1 MLVCLV
7 TGSSRGFGRLICKH
21 LAAAGHRV
29 YATMRDTS
37 GPGSDLAETCELLEL
52 DVIDDDSVR
61 RAVERIVDREGRLDV
76 VVNNAGFVLW
86 GPIEETP
93 IDAIRREFDVNVFG
107 ALRVVH
113 AAAPVMRQ
121 QRSGVVV
128 QMSSISG
135 RVVAGPFWGHY
146 AASKFALEAFSE
158 ALAYE
163 LRPFGVRVV
172 LVEPGSYDTTIDQS
186 IERSPGLAEGHSA
199 YDDAYRRMRE
209 VDEPWELGN
218 PDEVA
223 QAVVRAIE
231 DDSTPLRVLLGKDAA
246 WYIEAKNGGDE
257 EYRRDIWQLW
267 QLPDQ

>member
-1 MLVCLV
+1 VQVCLV
-7 TGSSRGFGRLICKH
+7 TGSSRGFGRLICEQ
-21 LAAAGHRV
+21 LAASGHRV
-29 YATMRDTS
+29 YASMRDTS
-37 GPGSDLAETCELLEL
+37 GPGAELAETCELVEL
-52 DVIDDDSVR
+52 DVIDGDSVK
-61 RAVERIVDREGRLDV
+61 RAVKRIVDREGRLDV
-76 VVNNAGFVLW
+76 VVNNAGYVLW

-93 IDAIRREFDVNVFG
+93 VEEIQREFDVNVFG
-107 ALRVVH
+107 ALRVAR

-121 QRSGVVV
+121 QGSGVVV

-163 LRPFGVRVV
+163 LRPFGVRIV

-186 IERSPGLAEGHSA
+186 IQRSPGLAEGRSA
-199 YDDAYRRMRE
+199 YDAAYRRMRE

-218 PDEVA
+218 PHEVA

-231 DDSTPLRVLLGKDAA
+231 DDSTPLRVLLGDDAA
-246 WYIEAKNGGDE
+246 WYIEAKNPGDE
-257 EYRRDIWQLW
+257 EYRREIWQLW
-267 QLPDQ
+267 QLPE

>member
-7 TGSSRGFGRLICKH
+7 TGSSRGFGRLICEH
-21 LAAAGHRV
+21 LAASGHRV
-29 YATMRDTS
+29 YASMRATG
-37 GPGSDLAETCELLEL
+37 GPGAALAETCELVEL
-52 DVIDDDSVR
+52 DVSDGDSVQ
-61 RAVERIVDREGRLDV
+61 RAVKRIVDREGRLDV
-76 VVNNAGFVLW
+76 VVNNAGYVLW

-93 IDAIRREFDVNVFG
+93 IEEIQREFDVNVFG
-107 ALRVVH
+107 ALRVAR

-121 QRSGVVV
+121 QGSGVVV
-128 QMSSISG
+128 QLSSISG

-163 LRPFGVRVV
+163 LRPFGIRVV

-186 IERSPGLAEGHSA
+186 IQRSPGLAEGHSA

-209 VDEPWELGN
+209 VDEPWELGHPN
-218 PDEVA
+218 EVA

-231 DDSTPLRVLLGKDAA
+231 DDSTPLRVLLGDDAA
-246 WYIEAKNGGDE
+246 WYIEAKNRGDE
-257 EYRRDIWQLW
+257 EYRREIWQLW
-267 QLPDQ
+267 RLPE